1 MRKGKNEDDADDL
14 HNLDE
19 MKHSE
24 TTIEDISQQK
34 KYGKKNLEQRGKSR
48 LMREWGKKWYR
59 QSIISHH
66 VVSGSYQQ

>member
-1 MRKGKNEDDADDL
+1 MEGKYRNGRCGGEKKHEDDADDL

-34 KYGKKNLEQRGKSR
+34 KYGKKTLNSEGKAS
-48 LMREWGKKWYR
+48 
-59 QSIISHH
+59 
-66 VVSGSYQQ
+66 

>member
-1 MRKGKNEDDADDL
+1 MEGKYRNGRCGGEKKHEDDADDL

-34 KYGKKNLEQRGKSR
+34 KYGKKTLNSEVKAS
-48 LMREWGKKWYR
+48 
-59 QSIISHH
+59 
-66 VVSGSYQQ
+66 